1 MEPAMK
7 SDVVVDLDDGTY
19 QLASTLRFGPG
30 DSGIH
35 GFQMVYQASPGA
47 HPVLSGGRDIT
58 GWQRVPGKPGLWQ
71 AALPTGLDT
80 RQLFVD
86 GQNLP
91 VAEGLPSGATFV
103 QDASGFLSTSSDID
117 SWLHPSNVAV
127 AFTGGNGP
135 WTQTFCNIASIQ
147 GLQINMAEPC
157 WSNLHL
163 KAEGIQELAW
173 LDDPMGG
180 FGGLS
185 PLTRPTT
192 FLNALALMSPGH
204 WSIDRVA
211 HRIYYMPA
219 AGQDPTR
226 QSIVA
231 PALQSLVTAAGTL
244 TNPVHDLVL
253 SGIQF
258 AYGGWTDPDTNDG
271 FAQMQADWHLVGPGA
286 SGSEGTCQ
294 YSTPAGT
301 CPFASWTRTPANV
314 VLTATHHVT
323 IAGDTFT
330 HLGGAGLDVYYGSQ
344 NDLIQGNEFSD
355 ISASAIQLGST
366 DDPEPADVDAGP
378 SEINSGDVVTD
389 NYIHNVANQ
398 YLGGVGIFIGYASG
412 AQITHNQIDDVPYT
426 AISMGWGG
434 WHVNVVGSGSDADPN
449 INAGNVI
456 SDNLL
461 YHYMTTLGDGGAIYT
476 NGSQATSWPTA
487 LRVTGNIAYDGANT
501 DFSIYTDAASQYV
514 DVLHNFVYDE
524 PFDSFDSGGCHT
536 VGHIDIADNYFSPG
550 GPAYPCGPYT
560 DVQTSNN
567 ATVCQNPTPVQAPQD
582 IMAGAGLEPA
592 YRHLIVQGGPSVTMV
607 GPPQLALAGGT
618 VLISG
623 SGFTPD
629 AQVRFGNRAA
639 TSVKVLSGNYILAGS
654 PPGSGSADVTVT
666 TPQGTSARGSQD
678 QVSYQ
683 ALPSGCVPYL
693 GTGISTALVTG

>member
-1 MEPAMK
+1 MEPAMR
-7 SDVVVDLDDGTY
+7 SDIVVDLDDGTY
-19 QLASTLRFGPG
+19 QLSSTLRFGPA
-30 DSGIH
+30 DSGTH

-47 HPVLSGGRDIT
+47 HPVLSGGRDVT
-58 GWQRVPGKPGLWQ
+58 GWQRVPGSPGLWQ
-71 AALPTGLDT
+71 AAIPAGFDT

-91 VAEGLPSGATFV
+91 VAQGLPAGGTFV
-103 QDASGFLSTSSDID
+103 QDANGFLSTSNSID
-117 SWLHPSNVAV
+117 SWIHPSNVAV

-163 KAEGIQELAW
+163 KAEGVQELAW

-204 WSIDRVA
+204 WSIDRIA
-211 HRIYYMPA
+211 HRIFYMPA
-219 AGQDPTR
+219 AGQDPAG

-231 PALQSLVTAAGTL
+231 PALQTLVAATGTL
-244 TNPVHDLVL
+244 TEPVHDLVL
-253 SGIQF
+253 RGIEF
-258 AYGGWTDPDTNDG
+258 AYGGWTDPDTDDG
-271 FAQMQADWHLVGPGA
+271 FAQMQADWHLTGPGA
-286 SGSEGTCQ
+286 SSSEGTCQ

-314 VLTATHHVT
+314 VLTATHRVT

-366 DDPEPADVDAGP
+366 DDPEPSDVGAGP
-378 SEINSGDVVTD
+378 SEINTDDVVTD
-389 NYIHNVANQ
+389 NYIHDVANQ
-398 YLGGVGIFIGYASG
+398 YLGGVGIWIGYASD

-434 WHVNVVGSGSDADPN
+434 WHVNVVGSGSATDAN
-449 INAGNVI
+449 INAGNVL
-456 SDNLL
+456 SDNLM
-461 YHYMTTLGDGGAIYT
+461 YHYMTTLGDGGAVYT
-476 NGSQATSWPTA
+476 NGSQATSWPAA
-487 LRVTGNIAYDGANT
+487 LRVAGNVAYDGANT

-514 DVLHNFVYDE
+514 DVLHNFVYDQ
-524 PFDSFDSGGCHT
+524 PLDSFDSGGCHT

-567 ATVCQNPTPVQAPQD
+567 ATVCQNPTPAQAPQD

-592 YRHLIVQGGPSVTMV
+592 YRSLIVDAGPSVTMV
-607 GPPQLALAGGT
+607 GPSQLGSGGGA

-623 SGFTPD
+623 SGFTPS
-629 AQVRFGNRAA
+629 AQVRFGNREA
-639 TSVKVLSGNYILAGS
+639 TSVKVLSGNYILAES
-654 PPGSGSADVTVT
+654 PSGTGAVDVTVVT
-666 TPQGTSARGSQD
+666 SQGTSARGSQD
-678 QVSYQ
+678 QVSYR
-683 ALPSGCVPYL
+683 AFPSGCVPYL
-693 GTGISTALVTG
+693 GTGLSTALITG